1 MTFVD
6 SATSLFSS
14 TVANISTTD
23 SREGGAH
30 LPKRA
35 TDALDSSGA
44 ASQSAYRHR
53 IRLSCLEIGT
63 AISLVK

>member
-23 SREGGAH
+23 SREGAY

-35 TDALDSSGA
+35 TDAVDGSGA

-53 IRLSCLEIGT
+53 IRLRCLEIGT